1 MTDDEA
7 RPAGGQ
13 ALKTAIHIAR
23 ERVEI
28 PSDRQLALR
37 AGVSYDTLMNWFAE
51 RTIPRPAELGKV
63 AKLLDVRLVELM
75 DVYEGRDPQ
84 PPSLEARI
92 AELVDELR
100 VFVHEA
106 RLQRAANEESTA
118 AILRALG
125 AMARGGPGPRGT
137 PSGTEPGARA
147 GNRRP

>member
-28 PSDRQLALR
+28 PSDRQLAFR

-63 AKLLDVRLVELM
+63 AKVLDVRLVELM

-84 PPSLEARI
+84 PPGLEQRLG
-92 AELVDELR
+92 ELIDELR
-100 VFVHEA
+100 IAVMEMRMGRV
-106 RLQRAANEESTA
+106 QQEEQTA
-118 AILRALG
+118 ALLRALG
-125 AMARGGPGPRGT
+125 LSVRSVPGPRET
-137 PSGTEPGARA
+137 PSGNEPGARA